1 MNVTPNAHAVTTD
14 EHRTDQEPAM
24 DLGGDP
30 MAYEWLRLG
39 VRAALDGA
47 REDARYYFVQAVR
60 TDLDCARAWL
70 YLGGVADDPALTLS
84 CVQKALQL
92 DPSEPQARAGLIW
105 ARNKLGLI
113 QPLLP
118 VWPAAPPPAPT
129 PALGPARP
137 FTAPAPPS
145 RFEDVAPA
153 GGRALPAL
161 APPPAPVSAAPADE
175 DDDSRR
181 LVRRG
186 AQAAADGD
194 RGRARYYFLKAIA
207 ADSGNVRA
215 WLYYGGVADDPSTTL
230 ACMERVLRVEP
241 ENREARA
248 GAEWAVRKLGLNAPA
263 LRWWR

>member
-1 MNVTPNAHAVTTD
+1 MNVTPTAHAVTTD
-14 EHRTDQEPAM
+14 DHRMDQEPAM
-24 DLGGDP
+24 DLGGDA

-39 VRAALDGA
+39 VRAALEGA

-118 VWPAAPPPAPT
+118 VWPVPPAPPPT
-129 PALGPARP
+129 LALASPPLA
-137 FTAPAPPS
+137 APAPTS

-161 APPPAPVSAAPADE
+161 APPPAPAVAAAEDE
-175 DDDSRR
+175 DDDSER
-181 LVRRG
+181 LVRHG
-186 AQAAADGD
+186 ARAAADGD

-207 ADSGNVRA
+207 ADSRNTRA

-230 ACMERVLRVEP
+230 ACMERVLRVDP
-241 ENREARA
+241 GSREARA
-248 GAEWAVRKLGLNAPA
+248 GAQWAARKLGLNAPA